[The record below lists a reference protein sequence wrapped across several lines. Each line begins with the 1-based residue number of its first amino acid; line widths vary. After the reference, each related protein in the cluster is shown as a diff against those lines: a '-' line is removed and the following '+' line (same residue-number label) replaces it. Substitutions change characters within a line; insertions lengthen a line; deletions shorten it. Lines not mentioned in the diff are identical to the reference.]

1 MEETGLTREGRL
13 QREKLRLQAAEW
25 FEEGVPQA
33 KLARRLGASRQAVH
47 VWHKKWEN
55 GGIQALH
62 SAGPSG
68 RRPPVS
74 EDEFAQVAEALKQ
87 GPAAHGFTGQVWTL
101 ARIRRVI
108 KEATGAD
115 YTTPSGVW
123 RLLKRH
129 GWSRQTRPNPR
140 RTPHHG
146 PPRPAAAAHPTS
158 PGPGHRIPR
167 SHPPGLE
174 PTTVN
179 PINKGQ

>member
-115 YTTPSGVW
+115 YTPVRGVAAAEATRMVAADPPEPSTN
-123 RLLKRH
+123 
-129 GWSRQTRPNPR
+129 SS
-140 RTPHHG
+140 
-146 PPRPAAAAHPTS
+146 PPPAAACGLRHIQHHPALVT
-158 PGPGHRIPR
+158 GFLAATR
-167 SHPPGLE
+167 LDW
-174 PTTVN
+174 N
-179 PINKGQ
+179 PQPSTP